1 MITGNKGEWSEI
13 YTLFKLLGDGVVY
26 AGDADMNRISTLF
39 YPIISVIRQEE
50 KRMKYNPETKSKVVV
65 VYAGENEV
73 MRVPMEDFAK
83 KAIDLLDKIK
93 HAEGRAFSLES
104 IEAFMN
110 SVMCYTLKAK
120 SSDKTDI
127 KLVVHDLRTGTRPVL
142 GFSIKSQLGS
152 SSTLLNPSDATLFTY
167 RVVGHEPISDEDIV
181 RINAIESEG
190 DRLKELMLT
199 GFKLEYYATEHET
212 FENNLMVVDS
222 FMPQIIAQA
231 LVNHYTFGINGIEES
246 ISQIAMANPVGYT
259 VRDVENFYRIKF
271 KNLLVNVALGMTPA
285 KEWDGKYEANGGYLV
300 VKKDGDIVCYHFYD
314 RNQLED
320 YLIKNTNFDNPS
332 RSRYHYGS
340 IYRGEDGKAYLKLCL
355 QIRFK

>member
-26 AGDADMNRISTLF
+26 AGDADMNKISTLF

-50 KRMKYNPETKSKVVV
+50 RRMKYDPETKSKTVV
-65 VYAGENEV
+65 VYADNKEV
-73 MRVPMEDFAK
+73 MRVPMESFAN
-83 KAIDLLDKIK
+83 KALELLDLIK
-93 HAEGRAFSLES
+93 AAQGRAFPLKS
-104 IEAFMN
+104 IEDFMH

-127 KLVVHDLRTGTRPVL
+127 KLVVHDLRTGTRPLL

-167 RVVGHEPISDEDIV
+167 RVVGKSPITDEDIK

-199 GFKLEYYATEHET
+199 GYKLDYYSTDHAT

-222 FMPQIIAQA
+222 FMPHIVAQA
-231 LVNHYTFGINGIEES
+231 LANHYAFGINGVDASVAI
-246 ISQIAMANPVGYT
+246 IAKTNPLGYN

-320 YLIKNTNFDNPS
+320 YLLKNTNFDNPS

-340 IYRGEDGKAYLKLCL
+340 IYRGDDGKAYMKLCL

>member
-1 MITGNKGEWSEI
+1 MISGNKGEWSEI

-26 AGDADMNRISTLF
+26 AGDADMNKISTLF

-50 KRMKYNPETKSKVVV
+50 KKMKYDPETQSKVVI
-65 VYAGENEV
+65 VYADNKEV
-73 MRVPMEDFAK
+73 MRVPMADFAK
-83 KAIDLLDKIK
+83 KAAELLDKIK
-93 HAEGRAFSLES
+93 SAKGRAFPLSS

-110 SVMCYTLKAK
+110 SVMCCTLKAK

-127 KLVVHDLRTGTRPVL
+127 KLIVHDLRTGTRPAL

-152 SSTLLNPSDATLFTY
+152 NATLLNPSDATLFTY
-167 RVVGHEPISDEDIV
+167 KIVGEKPITDEDIQ

-199 GFKLEYYATEHET
+199 GYKIDYHFTDHKT

-231 LVNHYTFGINGIEES
+231 LANHYTFGINGINES
-246 ISQIAMANPVGYT
+246 IRVIAGANPVGYN
-259 VRDVENFYRIKF
+259 VKDVENFYKIKF
-271 KNLLVNVALGMTPA
+271 KNLLVNIALGMTPA

-320 YLIKNTNFDNPS
+320 YLVKNTYFENPS

-340 IYRGEDGKAYLKLCL
+340 IYRGKDGEAYLKLCL

>member
-1 MITGNKGEWSEI
+1 MISGNKGEWSEI

-26 AGDADMNRISTLF
+26 AGDADMNKISTLF

-50 KRMKYNPETKSKVVV
+50 KKMKYDPETQSKVVM
-65 VYAGENEV
+65 VYADNKEV
-73 MRVPMEDFAK
+73 MRVPMADFAK
-83 KAIDLLDKIK
+83 KAAELLDKIK
-93 HAEGRAFSLES
+93 SAKGRAFPLSS

-127 KLVVHDLRTGTRPVL
+127 KLIVHDLRTGTRPAL

-152 SSTLLNPSDATLFTY
+152 NATLLNPSDATLFTY
-167 RVVGHEPISDEDIV
+167 KIVGEKPITDEDIQ

-199 GFKLEYYATEHET
+199 GYKIDYHSTEHKT

-231 LVNHYTFGINGIEES
+231 LANHYTFGINGINES
-246 ISQIAMANPVGYT
+246 IRVIAGANPVGYN
-259 VRDVENFYRIKF
+259 VKDVENFYKIKF
-271 KNLLVNVALGMTPA
+271 KNLLVNTALGMTPA

-320 YLIKNTNFDNPS
+320 YLVKNTYFENPS

-340 IYRGEDGKAYLKLCL
+340 IYRGKDGEAYLKLCL

>member
-1 MITGNKGEWSEI
+1 MITGNKGEWSEV

-26 AGDADMNRISTLF
+26 AGDADMNKISSLF

-50 KRMKYNPETKSKVVV
+50 KRMKYDPETKSKVVI
-65 VYAGENEV
+65 VYADDKEV
-73 MRVPMEDFAK
+73 MRVPMDSFAK
-83 KAIDLLDKIK
+83 KALELLDEIK
-93 HAEGRAFSLES
+93 KAEGRSFSLQS
-104 IEAFMN
+104 IEGFMH

-167 RVVGHEPISDEDIV
+167 KVVGNIPISDDDIEH
-181 RINAIESEG
+181 INAIESEC
-190 DRLKELMLT
+190 DRLKEMMLA
-199 GFKLEYYATEHET
+199 GYKLEYYATDHAT
-212 FENNLMVVDS
+212 FENNLMIVDS
-222 FMPQIIAQA
+222 YMPRIVAMA
-231 LVNHYTFGINGIEES
+231 LANHYTFGINGIDDS
-246 ISQIAMANPVGYT
+246 IEIIAKANPMGYK
-259 VRDVENFYRIKF
+259 VHDVDNIYRIKF

-285 KEWDGKYEANGGYLV
+285 KDWNGKYEANGGYLV

-320 YLIKNTNFDNPS
+320 YLFKNTNFDNPS

>member
-26 AGDADMNRISTLF
+26 AGDADMNRISSLF

-50 KRMKYNPETKSKVVV
+50 QRMKYDPEVKTKTVI
-65 VYAGENEV
+65 VYADNKEV
-73 MRVPMEDFAK
+73 MRVPMSDFAQ
-83 KAIDLLDKIK
+83 KAKELLDKIK
-93 HAEGRAFSLES
+93 KTTGRAFALRS
-104 IEAFMN
+104 IEDFMH
-110 SVMCYTLKAK
+110 SVKCYTLKAK
-120 SSDKTDI
+120 SVDKTDI
-127 KLVVHDLRTGTRPVL
+127 RLVVHDLRTGTRPTL
-142 GFSIKSQLGS
+142 GFSIKSQLGA

-167 RVVGHEPISDEDIV
+167 RVEGRTPISDEDIS
-181 RINAIESEG
+181 RINAIPAEG

-199 GFKLEYYATEHET
+199 GYKLDYFATDHST

-231 LVNHYTFGINGIEES
+231 LANHYTFGINGIDES
-246 ISQIAMANPVGYT
+246 INLVAEANPVGYK
-259 VRDVENFYRIKF
+259 VKDLGNFYRIKF
-271 KNLLVNVALGMTPA
+271 KNLLINVALGMTPA

-320 YLIKNTNFDNPS
+320 YLVKNTNFDNPS

-340 IYRGEDGKAYLKLCL
+340 IYREKDGKAYVKLCL

>member
-50 KRMKYNPETKSKVVV
+50 QRMKYDPEAKSRVVL
-65 VYAGENEV
+65 VYADDKEV
-73 MRVPMEDFAK
+73 MRVPMDNFAK
-83 KAIDLLDKIK
+83 KAVELLDKIK
-93 HAEGRAFSLES
+93 KAEGRSFSFSS
-104 IEAFMN
+104 IEDFMN

-167 RVVGHEPISDEDIV
+167 KVVGDKPISDEDIE
-181 RINAIESEG
+181 RLNAIESEG
-190 DRLKELMLT
+190 DRLKEMMLT
-199 GFKLEYYATEHET
+199 GYRLDYHATDHET

-231 LVNHYTFGINGIEES
+231 LANHYTFGINGIDDS
-246 ISQIAMANPVGYT
+246 IRIIADANPVGYK
-259 VRDVENFYRIKF
+259 VKDIENFYRIKF

-285 KEWDGKYEANGGYLV
+285 KEWDGRYEANGGYLV

-340 IYRGEDGKAYLKLCL
+340 IYRDRDGKAYLKLCL

>member
-26 AGDADMNRISTLF
+26 AGDADMNKISTLF

-50 KRMKYNPETKSKVVV
+50 KRMKYEPETKKKVVV
-65 VYAGENEV
+65 VYADNKEV
-73 MRVPMEDFAK
+73 MRVPMESFAK
-83 KAIDLLDKIK
+83 KAIELLKKIK
-93 HAEGRAFSLES
+93 GAEGRAFSLKS
-104 IEAFMN
+104 IEDFMH

-127 KLVVHDLRTGTRPVL
+127 KLVVHDLRTGTKPVL

-152 SSTLLNPSDATLFTY
+152 NSTLLNPSDATLFTY
-167 RVVGHEPISDEDIV
+167 RVVGDTPISDNDIA
-181 RINAIESEG
+181 RINSIESEG
-190 DRLKELMLT
+190 ERLKEMMT
-199 GFKLEYYATEHET
+199 AGYKLDFHTIDHET

-222 FMPQIIAQA
+222 FMPQIVAQA
-231 LVNHYTFGINGIEES
+231 LANHYTFGINGIDDS
-246 ISQIAMANPVGYT
+246 IALIAKANPLRYK
-259 VRDVENFYRIKF
+259 VRDVDNFYRIKF

-285 KEWDGKYEANGGYLV
+285 KEWDGRYEANGGYLV

-320 YLIKNTNFDNPS
+320 YLLKNTNFDNPS